1 MASARY
7 SLCERCELL
16 YAKYEKKYPIPSL
29 LGFDPEQVFLETHVE
44 EDVWRFVVFIL
55 WLKRQPMPIAWYSI
69 IRREHPELIRQ
80 APCRLSTL

>member
-1 MASARY
+1 MASAWY

-29 LGFDPEQVFLETHVE
+29 VGFDPEQVFLETHVE

-80 APCRLSTL
+80 ALRRLSTL